1 MDQKPA
7 RNELQKTFI
16 AMIFAFAVSAVALQL
31 AEFFIVVTG
40 NWTLHTKADKGFDAR
55 ELLNLGAIL
64 SHLAVALIMITAS
77 WVMWSKSQAA
87 GHLAAVESIVSLKFF
102 LVLIEIILVTLYFS
116 ISKSAEGDF
125 TKYTASKHF
134 QDYLTPPSA
143 SPEALQI
150 LIVFILFLLWD
161 FVADVA
167 MSPLNPNPMSRSE
180 RVWNWIPG
188 TFVYGFVSAVCA
200 LLALLV
206 LYFSSGLTSPAAAI
220 AGDLALVI
228 LIILFYQLKAIE
240 PYLLKLAK
248 TQATRANTPR
258 DPKPVHWIQ
267 ITVLICGY
275 AFAVTY
281 LWSLQ

>member
-31 AEFFIVVTG
+31 ADFFIVVTG
-40 NWTLHTKADKGFDAR
+40 NWTLQTKAGKGFNDQ

-102 LVLIEIILVTLYFS
+102 LVLIEVILVTLYFS
-116 ISKSAEGDF
+116 ISKSVEANF
-125 TKYTASKHF
+125 TKYTTTQNL
-134 QDYLTPPSA
+134 QDYLTPSSA
-143 SPEALQI
+143 SPETLQI
-150 LIVFILFLLWD
+150 FLVFILFLLWD

-167 MSPLNPNPMSRSE
+167 MSPLSPNPKDRLA
-180 RVWNWIPG
+180 RILNWIPG

-200 LLALLV
+200 LLALPI
-206 LYFSSGLTSPAAAI
+206 LYLSSGSAAPSVAI
-220 AGDLALVI
+220 AGDIALVL

-240 PYLLKLAK
+240 PSLLKIAK
-248 TQATRANTPR
+248 TQATRSNTPR
-258 DPKPVHWIQ
+258 DPKPIHWFQ
-267 ITVLICGY
+267 ITMLIGGYAGALIC
-275 AFAVTY
+275 
-281 LWSLQ
+281 LWNMR

>member
-40 NWTLHTKADKGFDAR
+40 NWTLHAKGNQGFNSQ

-102 LVLIEIILVTLYFS
+102 LVLIEVVLVTLYFS
-116 ISKSAEGDF
+116 ISKSAEGSF
-125 TKYTASKHF
+125 TKYTATQNF
-134 QDYLTPPSA
+134 QDYLTTPSA
-143 SPEALQI
+143 SPEAVQI
-150 LIVFILFLLWD
+150 LLVFILFLLWD

-167 MSPLNPNPMSRSE
+167 MSPLNPNPASRFK
-180 RVWNWIPG
+180 RVLNWVPG
-188 TFVYGFVSAVCA
+188 TFVYGFVSVACA
-200 LLALLV
+200 LLTLPILYLSSGSVVPGAAISGDFALILLV
-206 LYFSSGLTSPAAAI
+206 
-220 AGDLALVI
+220 
-228 LIILFYQLKAIE
+228 ILFYQLKAIE
-240 PYLLKLAK
+240 PYLLRLAK

-258 DPKPVHWIQ
+258 DPKPIHWIQ
-267 ITVLICGY
+267 IIFLFFGY
-275 AFAVTY
+275 AAALTC
-281 LWSLQ
+281 LWSLR